1 MLLRL
6 VPKMCPILLLSSG
19 WRRSLLILVV
29 QHQKGSKTAP
39 ISKIKA
45 IPKQMP
51 EVLNYNGKELC
62 FFPTHV
68 CLVREIPPCKNYCKI
83 TPFLGGKSSRN
94 IVEFVYQSHP
104 LQKRNP
110 PRASFKNLLERLSFP
125 RNKFLISTNFE
136 APQWFRTA
144 LPSTFFS
151 MMPQWNLKSI
161 TRLS

>member
-29 QHQKGSKTAP
+29 QHQKGSKTAS

-51 EVLNYNGKELC
+51 EVLNYNGKKL
-62 FFPTHV
+62 FFLPTQM
-68 CLVREIPPCKNYCKI
+68 CLVREIPPFTVKLH
-83 TPFLGGKSSRN
+83 PFGG
-94 IVEFVYQSHP
+94 EFIQKHREIVYQSPP

-125 RNKFLISTNFE
+125 RNKLLISTNFE
-136 APQWFRTA
+136 APQWFPP
-144 LPSTFFS
+144 LPSTFFNDAP
-151 MMPQWNLKSI
+151 MEFKVNH
-161 TRLS
+161 